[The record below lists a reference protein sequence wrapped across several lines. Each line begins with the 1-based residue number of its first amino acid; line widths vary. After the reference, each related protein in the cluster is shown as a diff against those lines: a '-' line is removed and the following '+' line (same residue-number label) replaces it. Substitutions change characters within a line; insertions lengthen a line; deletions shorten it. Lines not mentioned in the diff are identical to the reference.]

1 MDSPFNRH
9 IKLLALLAL
18 VFSAAAGAQSGKI
31 APVKLVDV
39 SVQPI
44 YRAVQLSGTVTAERA
59 AQLSVATE
67 GLVNALFV
75 DAGSVVAQGDTL
87 LSMDSELA
95 RLQWESAD
103 AAVKRAGH
111 AMADA
116 QRRLQE
122 ARRLAPQQSIAETE
136 VLSLVA
142 EVSEDEA
149 ALQASTAIAGYRKGI
164 LDRHTLRAPFAGVI
178 SRRMT
183 DLGEWLNPGQAVLG
197 LVAIDRLRLDFRV
210 PEDYRSAIAEDTQIS
225 FTLADD
231 TSQQHVARVLAL
243 IPVADPTDRTFL
255 LRAVTDKKV
264 PGMIPGNSVR
274 ASLVLAT
281 GASGPVVPRD
291 AVQRHSDGRS
301 IVWVVEDSEQG
312 LVARERLVQAGLNF
326 DGLVEIRDGL
336 VEGDRAVVEGNES
349 LRNGQLVAPTESRD
363 R

>member
-1 MDSPFNRH
+1 MDNAFHRR
-9 IKLLALLAL
+9 ITVLALLAL
-18 VFSAAAGAQSGKI
+18 VWSAATAAQSSKV
-31 APVKLVDV
+31 APVKLVAV
-39 SVQPI
+39 SNQPI
-44 YRAVQLSGTVTAERA
+44 HRVVQLSGTVTAERS
-59 AQLSVATE
+59 AQLSVSTG

-75 DAGSVVAQGDTL
+75 DAGSVVAAGDTL

-103 AAVKRAGH
+103 AAVKQAGH
-111 AMADA
+111 ALADA

-149 ALQASTAIAGYRKGI
+149 ALQASSAIAGYRKGI

-178 SRRMT
+178 SRRMI

-210 PEDYRSAIAEDTQIS
+210 PEDYRSAMAADAQIS

-231 TSQQHVARVLAL
+231 TTQQHLARVSTL

-255 LRAVTDKKV
+255 LRAVAEQKV

-274 ASLVLAT
+274 ANLVLAT
-281 GASGPVVPRD
+281 GSSGPVVPRD
-291 AVQRHSDGRS
+291 AVLRHSDGRS
-301 IVWVVEDSEQG
+301 IVWVVEASEQG
-312 LVARERLVQAGLNF
+312 LVARERLVQAGQNF
-326 DGLVEIRDGL
+326 DGLVEIREGL
-336 VEGDRAVVEGNES
+336 IEGERAVVEGNES
-349 LRNGQLVAPTESRD
+349 LRNGQLVTPTEIRD